1 MIKAILFD
9 FGQTLVDSS
18 DGFKQAEAAAKVS
31 IFSELFPLAD
41 DEKQTIFLE
50 AYRRIRK
57 DFHDRS
63 VFSRPAIWEQVYRYF
78 DRSYDLLELEEKE
91 SRYWETVKQ
100 HTRPFPETT
109 AVLEQLTDSYR
120 VALITNT
127 QGQKITGT
135 HRLGLFPD
143 IERFF
148 DMIVV
153 AGEAGMPPKP
163 DAVPFLF
170 CLKKLGINPAQAVYV
185 GDDWRI
191 DIRGSHDAGL
201 QPVWLK
207 HRSVNRNWPNID
219 LLEDKPEVPEITG
232 LDQLPALVES
242 FNG

>member
-18 DGFKQAEAAAKVS
+18 DGFKQAEAETKVS
-31 IFSELFPLAD
+31 ICSELFPSPD
-41 DEKQTIFLE
+41 DETQSTFLE
-50 AYRRIRK
+50 VYRRIRK

-63 VFSRPAIWEQVYRYF
+63 VFSRPAIWEQVYRHF
-78 DRSYDLLELEEKE
+78 DQSYDLWELEEKE

-100 HTRPFPETT
+100 HTRPFPETI
-109 AVLEQLTDSYR
+109 AVLEQLTDAYR

-127 QGQKITGT
+127 QGQKIIGT
-135 HRLGLFPD
+135 HRIGLFPD

-153 AGEAGMPPKP
+153 AGEAGMPAKP
-163 DAVPFLF
+163 DAVPFHF
-170 CLKKLGINPAQAVYV
+170 CLKKLGINPAQALYV

-191 DIRGSHDAGL
+191 DIRGAHDAGL

-207 HRSVNRNWPNID
+207 HHSVHRNWPNID
-219 LLEDKPEVPEITG
+219 LLEDQPKVPVITG
-232 LDQLPALVES
+232 LDQLPSLVES